1 MFRSDTFL
9 SSVMASSYTQVTEW
23 TDKLTESCVNRI
35 KELGPGLKVG
45 GEGDEWSRLTRLM
58 SMHDSAVVHTMMS
71 WFWPRLVWLLLRI
84 GVCGGGGGAAVCQRW
99 GGRRPALG
107 VVGED
112 GPSHRR
118 AVLRALAE

>member
-1 MFRSDTFL
+1 MVCSD
-9 SSVMASSYTQVTEW
+9 TQVTEW

-45 GEGDEWSRLTRLM
+45 GEGDARSRLTRLM
-58 SMHDSAVVHTMMS
+58 SMHESAVVHTMMS

-84 GVCGGGGGAAVCQRW
+84 GVCGGGGGAAVGQWRW
-99 GGRRPALG
+99 GRGAALG